1 MRGIDQTSARCDY
14 AHMTASLARPEIQ
27 AELIAEALVSA
38 SVGFLVWD
46 EDRRYI
52 AANRCACEILGTT
65 LEDLLGHSVGEH
77 TVEGLEALDNALTTG
92 FTQGR
97 ALVDRFDG
105 TGRVEVFY
113 ATFTTK
119 AAGMPFMATV
129 LSPVR

>member
-1 MRGIDQTSARCDY
+1 MSSQ
-14 AHMTASLARPEIQ
+14 SLARPEIQ

-46 EDRRYI
+46 EHRRYI
-52 AANRCACEILGTT
+52 AANRAACEILGTT
-65 LEDLLGHSVGEH
+65 LEELLGHSVGEH
-77 TVEGLEALDNALTTG
+77 TVEGLEAIDNALSTG
-92 FTQGR
+92 FAQGR

-119 AAGMPFMATV
+119 TAGMPFMATI
-129 LSPVR
+129 LAPVR